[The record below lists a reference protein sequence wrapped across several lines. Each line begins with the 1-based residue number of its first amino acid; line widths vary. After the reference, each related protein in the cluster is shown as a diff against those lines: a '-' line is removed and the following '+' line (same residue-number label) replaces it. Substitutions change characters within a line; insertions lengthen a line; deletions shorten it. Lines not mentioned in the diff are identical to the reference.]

1 MGVLDNM
8 SEDKIRFTD
17 MHDPSEMRSDALA
30 QAQLAVQ
37 KFAEEKEIARHLK
50 THFDAKFSPNWHC
63 VVGKSFELHVV
74 RGEAP
79 YLFRGSPAV
88 RPPLQVRLDL
98 FHFRFDSASPRVMH
112 SGARALSS
120 APFFFRRRGQATVS
134 LRGGRPR
141 SSVAGA

>member
-1 MGVLDNM
+1 M

-63 VVGKSFELHVV
+63 VVGKSFANYTSY
-74 RGEAP
+74 EAKHHI
-79 YLFRGSPAV
+79 FFEV
-88 RPPLQVRLDL
+88 PPLFVLL
-98 FHFRFDSASPRVMH
+98 YKF
-112 SGARALSS
+112 G
-120 APFFFRRRGQATVS
+120 
-134 LRGGRPR
+134 
-141 SSVAGA
+141 